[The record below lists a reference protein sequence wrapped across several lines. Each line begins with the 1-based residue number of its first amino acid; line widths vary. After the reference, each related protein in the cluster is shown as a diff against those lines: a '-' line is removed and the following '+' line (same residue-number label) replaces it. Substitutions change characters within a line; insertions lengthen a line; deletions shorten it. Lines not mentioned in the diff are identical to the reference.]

1 MVVRVPSGVQD
12 RGWSAGVLVLCL
24 VFLSTQASAQP
35 ARQGAETTVRGGAD
49 TGRFGSGAPT
59 LELTASYL
67 VEAWDLNGTPR
78 DRLVG
83 GSTAVSLPF
92 RKSWAAV
99 SELLGARV
107 VRQTPPDATLV
118 GLLALL
124 RKRLTDGQH
133 LSFVVEGGIGASYA
147 SVEVPD
153 RGTRFNYLLEAGAGV
168 WHPVGRRTSLLL
180 KIRLLHLSN
189 NSLKGRDHNP
199 DVQALGAQ
207 AGIAIRF

>member
-1 MVVRVPSGVQD
+1 M
-12 RGWSAGVLVLCL
+12 LVLCL

-35 ARQGAETTVRGGAD
+35 ARQGAETTVRGDAD
-49 TGRFGSGAPT
+49 AGRFGSGAPA

-92 RKSWAAV
+92 RESWAAV

-124 RKRLTDGQH
+124 RKRLTDGPH

-168 WHPVGRRTSLLL
+168 SHPVGRRTSLML